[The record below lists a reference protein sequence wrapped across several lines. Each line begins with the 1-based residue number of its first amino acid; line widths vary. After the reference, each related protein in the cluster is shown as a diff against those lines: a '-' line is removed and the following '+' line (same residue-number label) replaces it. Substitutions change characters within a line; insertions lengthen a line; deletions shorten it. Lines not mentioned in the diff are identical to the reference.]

1 MTQLEEVEIKGLK
14 GDDHEFDLFKLM
26 LRCAPSL
33 KRMTVELG
41 NGIRSYD
48 YGGCT
53 KKINDISFDYPSV
66 DFHVY
71 VSGRL
76 VLHACSSCS

>member
-1 MTQLEEVEIKGLK
+1 MTHLEEVAIKGIK
-14 GDDHEFDLFKLM
+14 GEDHELDFLKLM

-41 NGIRSYD
+41 NGIRQYE
-48 YGGCT
+48 YGVCT
-53 KKINDISFDYPSV
+53 KKINNISLEYPSV

-76 VLHACSSCS
+76 VLHVCSSCS